1 MWEHGGSSLCVHGP
15 FRYVSAFP
23 AYISLPSQ
31 IIIGFFM
38 KFINLGFNN
47 RLSPLSPYRYTATYG
62 PRGRQYAI
70 GHGGH
75 KEIGI
80 EEPQNVILVVSMD
93 LPMVR
98 SKPDAGFYENHR
110 TPISIVQFRSS
121 LTPSFSTARW
131 LGTCLVWVLLSWST
145 LVPSSLFAQA
155 TGSQPAKVS
164 LDFNEIDIP
173 VFARFIGELTGKNF
187 VLDETIKKQGGK
199 ISAFSPTKVSPDQAF
214 SMFVAALE
222 AARIAVVKKDGNLYQ
237 LVPMGDLPP
246 ERGVF
251 VYKLKHAN
259 ATDLAAVLTNLV
271 ARSQTVAQMT
281 PGVRPPIRPLT
292 EFEAPVQ
299 VFADKATNSIIVSS
313 TKNAWA
319 HIHSVIRD
327 LDIRRKQVFVEAV
340 ILEVQVDRLRQI
352 GTDPTQILG
361 GGGATSG
368 AFRPLRGFGAINNT
382 PPDFSALAQAAQA
395 VTGGAAAGATGG
407 ASLLFNSANVRA
419 FLNLLMNLTDTN
431 ILSTPQVLAADNQK
445 AKIVVGENR
454 PFPTGQAQGITGG
467 TLVTIE
473 RKDVGVTL
481 ELTPQVLEDDLIRL
495 EIKQE
500 ITAIADNVA
509 QTIGS
514 GSASI
519 PVGPTTTKRS
529 METTT
534 IAQDLQTIV
543 VGGLV
548 RDNITLSEKKIPF
561 LGDIP
566 WLGWAFKSQNRQT
579 EKLNLLVFLTPHLVR
594 DDADMAELNAKKS
607 RDVNT
612 LQRENR
618 IEEPTRLK
626 QDVLERLDPPPV
638 LPQTS
643 PPERFGRP

>member
-1 MWEHGGSSLCVHGP
+1 M
-15 FRYVSAFP
+15 R
-23 AYISLPSQ
+23 AYLIAAL
-31 IIIGFFM
+31 
-38 KFINLGFNN
+38 LGW
-47 RLSPLSPYRYTATYG
+47 S
-62 PRGRQYAI
+62 
-70 GHGGH
+70 
-75 KEIGI
+75 
-80 EEPQNVILVVSMD
+80 ILVP
-93 LPMVR
+93 L
-98 SKPDAGFYENHR
+98 N
-110 TPISIVQFRSS
+110 
-121 LTPSFSTARW
+121 
-131 LGTCLVWVLLSWST
+131 LS
-145 LVPSSLFAQA
+145 AQGP
-155 TGSQPAKVS
+155 GSQPAKVS
-164 LDFNEIDIP
+164 LDFNEIEIP

-199 ISAFSPTKVSPDQAF
+199 ISAFSPTKVSADQAF

-222 AARIAVVKKDGNLYQ
+222 AARIAVVKKDSNLYQ
-237 LVPMGDLPP
+237 IVPMGDLPP

-271 ARSQTVAQMT
+271 ARSQTVAQIT

-319 HIHSVIRD
+319 HIHAVIRD

-352 GTDPTQILG
+352 GTNPTEVLG
-361 GGGATSG
+361 AGKSGFLQGIGGFNRAPEDLATV
-368 AFRPLRGFGAINNT
+368 
-382 PPDFSALAQAAQA
+382 AQAISG
-395 VTGGAAAGATGG
+395 VAAGGATGG
-407 ASLLFNSANVRA
+407 AVTVLNTVNVRA
-419 FLNLLMNLTDTN
+419 FMNLLMNLTDTN

-500 ITAIADNVA
+500 ITAIAENVA

-534 IAQDLQTIV
+534 IAQDKQTLV

-548 RDNITLSEKKIPF
+548 RDNITLSERKIPL

-566 WLGWAFKSQNRQT
+566 WLGWLFKSQNRQM

-594 DDADMAELNAKKS
+594 DDADMVELNSRKA

-626 QDVLERLDPPPV
+626 QDMLERLEPPLI
-638 LPQTS
+638 LPQVS
-643 PPERFGRP
+643 PDEKPGKP

>member
-1 MWEHGGSSLCVHGP
+1 MLHIPVGELANMS
-15 FRYVSAFP
+15 
-23 AYISLPSQ
+23 
-31 IIIGFFM
+31 IG
-38 KFINLGFNN
+38 LG
-47 RLSPLSPYRYTATYG
+47 L
-62 PRGRQYAI
+62 
-70 GHGGH
+70 
-75 KEIGI
+75 
-80 EEPQNVILVVSMD
+80 PQNVILVVSLD
-93 LPMVR
+93 LPMIR
-98 SKPDAGFYENHR
+98 SNAVADFRENHGI
-110 TPISIVQFRSS
+110 PSSIVQFHPS
-121 LTPSFSTARW
+121 LPRVLPTARW
-131 LGTCLVWVLLSWST
+131 VGTYLVAAALCWSALLP
-145 LVPSSLFAQA
+145 LDLFAQG

-237 LVPMGDLPP
+237 IVPMGDLPP

-271 ARSQTVAQMT
+271 ARSQTVAQIT

-313 TKNAWA
+313 TKNAWT
-319 HIHSVIRD
+319 HIHAVIHD

-352 GTDPTQILG
+352 GTDPTQVLG
-361 GGGATSG
+361 AGKSGFLQGIGGFNRAPEELASV
-368 AFRPLRGFGAINNT
+368 
-382 PPDFSALAQAAQA
+382 AQAISG
-395 VTGGAAAGATGG
+395 VAAGGATGG
-407 ASLLFNSANVRA
+407 AVTVLNTVNVRA
-419 FLNLLMNLTDTN
+419 FMNLLMNLTDTN

-500 ITAIADNVA
+500 ITAIAENVA
-509 QTIGS
+509 QTIGA

-534 IAQDLQTIV
+534 IAQDQQTLVI
-543 VGGLV
+543 GGLV
-548 RDNITLSEKKIPF
+548 RDNITLSEKKIPL

-566 WLGWAFKSQNRQT
+566 WLGWLFKSQNRQT
-579 EKLNLLVFLTPHLVR
+579 EKLNLLVFLTPHLIR
-594 DDADMAELNAKKS
+594 DDADMAELNARKA
-607 RDVNT
+607 RDVNS
-612 LQRENR
+612 LQRDNR

-626 QDVLERLDPPPV
+626 QDMLERLEPPAV
-638 LPQTS
+638 TPQGS
-643 PPERFGRP
+643 PSDRPSRP

>member
-1 MWEHGGSSLCVHGP
+1 MC
-15 FRYVSAFP
+15 P
-23 AYISLPSQ
+23 ADLLESW
-31 IIIGFFM
+31 
-38 KFINLGFNN
+38 
-47 RLSPLSPYRYTATYG
+47 YRPGEGTEL
-62 PRGRQYAI
+62 Q
-70 GHGGH
+70 
-75 KEIGI
+75 
-80 EEPQNVILVVSMD
+80 QNVILVVSLD
-93 LPMVR
+93 PPMVR
-98 SKPDAGFYENHR
+98 SNSVAKFHQNHGI
-110 TPISIVQFRSS
+110 PSSIVQFHSS
-121 LTPSFSTARW
+121 LPLVLPTARW
-131 LGTCLVWVLLSWST
+131 VRTYLVGALLCCLAV
-145 LVPSSLFAQA
+145 VPPDLFAQG

-199 ISAFSPTKVSPDQAF
+199 ISAFSPSKVTPDQAF

-237 LVPMGDLPP
+237 IVPMGDLPP

-271 ARSQTVAQMT
+271 ARSQTVAQIT

-299 VFADKATNSIIVSS
+299 VFADKATNSIIISS
-313 TKNAWA
+313 TKNAWT
-319 HIHSVIRD
+319 HIHAVIRE
-327 LDIRRKQVFVEAV
+327 LDVRRKQVFVEAV

-352 GTDPTQILG
+352 GTDPTQVLG
-361 GGGATSG
+361 AGKSGFVQGIGGFNRAPEEL
-368 AFRPLRGFGAINNT
+368 AAV
-382 PPDFSALAQAAQA
+382 AQAISG
-395 VTGGAAAGATGG
+395 VAAGGATGG
-407 ASLLFNSANVRA
+407 ATNILNTLNIRA
-419 FLNLLMNLTDTN
+419 FMNLLMNLTDTN

-500 ITAIADNVA
+500 ITAIAENVA

-534 IAQDLQTIV
+534 IAQDQQTLV

-548 RDNITLSEKKIPF
+548 RDNITLSEKKIPL

-566 WLGWAFKSQNRQT
+566 WLGWLFKSQNRQT

-594 DDADMAELNAKKS
+594 DDADMAELNARKAK
-607 RDVNT
+607 DVQT

-626 QDVLERLDPPPV
+626 QDMLERLEPPSV
-638 LPQTS
+638 LPQVS
-643 PPERFGRP
+643 PSDKPGKP

>member
-1 MWEHGGSSLCVHGP
+1 
-15 FRYVSAFP
+15 
-23 AYISLPSQ
+23 
-31 IIIGFFM
+31 
-38 KFINLGFNN
+38 
-47 RLSPLSPYRYTATYG
+47 
-62 PRGRQYAI
+62 
-70 GHGGH
+70 
-75 KEIGI
+75 
-80 EEPQNVILVVSMD
+80 
-93 LPMVR
+93 MVR
-98 SKPDAGFYENHR
+98 SKAVIDFHEYHGIPS
-110 TPISIVQFRSS
+110 SIVQVHSGLAPALHTAKRV
-121 LTPSFSTARW
+121 STY
-131 LGTCLVWVLLSWST
+131 LIGVLLCWSAF
-145 LVPSSLFAQA
+145 VPPSVLAQG

-199 ISAFSPTKVSPDQAF
+199 ISAFSPTKVSAEQAF
-214 SMFVAALE
+214 NMFVAALE

-237 LVPMGDLPP
+237 IVPMGDLPP

-271 ARSQTVAQMT
+271 ARSQTVAQIT

-299 VFADKATNSIIVSS
+299 VFADKATNSIIISS
-313 TKNAWA
+313 TKNAWT
-319 HIHSVIRD
+319 HINAVIRD

-352 GTDPTQILG
+352 GTDPTQVLG
-361 GGGATSG
+361 AGKSGFLQGIGGFNRAPEELASV
-368 AFRPLRGFGAINNT
+368 
-382 PPDFSALAQAAQA
+382 AQAISG
-395 VTGGAAAGATGG
+395 VAAGGATGG
-407 ASLLFNSANVRA
+407 AVTVLNTVNVRA
-419 FLNLLMNLTDTN
+419 FMNLLMNLTDTN

-500 ITAIADNVA
+500 ITAIAENVA

-534 IAQDLQTIV
+534 IAQDQQTLV

-548 RDNITLSEKKIPF
+548 RDNITLSERKIPL

-566 WLGWAFKSQNRQT
+566 WLGWLFKSQNRQM

-594 DDADMAELNAKKS
+594 DEADMAELNARKA

-626 QDVLERLDPPPV
+626 QDVLERLEPPAV
-638 LPQTS
+638 VPQAS
-643 PPERFGRP
+643 PNDRPGRQ

>member
-1 MWEHGGSSLCVHGP
+1 MLHIPVGELANTS
-15 FRYVSAFP
+15 
-23 AYISLPSQ
+23 
-31 IIIGFFM
+31 IG
-38 KFINLGFNN
+38 LG
-47 RLSPLSPYRYTATYG
+47 L
-62 PRGRQYAI
+62 
-70 GHGGH
+70 
-75 KEIGI
+75 
-80 EEPQNVILVVSMD
+80 PQNVILVVSLD

-98 SKPDAGFYENHR
+98 SNAVADFRENHGI
-110 TPISIVQFRSS
+110 PSSIVQFHPS
-121 LTPSFSTARW
+121 LPRVLPTARW
-131 LGTCLVWVLLSWST
+131 VGTYLVAAALCWSALLP
-145 LVPSSLFAQA
+145 LDLFAQG

-237 LVPMGDLPP
+237 IVPMGDLPP

-271 ARSQTVAQMT
+271 ARSQTVAQIT

-313 TKNAWA
+313 TKNAWT
-319 HIHSVIRD
+319 HIHAVIHD

-352 GTDPTQILG
+352 GTDPTQVLG
-361 GGGATSG
+361 AGKSGFLQGIGGFNRAPEELASV
-368 AFRPLRGFGAINNT
+368 
-382 PPDFSALAQAAQA
+382 AQAISG
-395 VTGGAAAGATGG
+395 VAAGGATGG
-407 ASLLFNSANVRA
+407 AVTVLNTVNVRA
-419 FLNLLMNLTDTN
+419 FMNLLMNLTDTN

-500 ITAIADNVA
+500 ITAIAENVA
-509 QTIGS
+509 QTIGA

-534 IAQDLQTIV
+534 IAQDQQTLVI
-543 VGGLV
+543 GGLV
-548 RDNITLSEKKIPF
+548 RDNITLSEKKIPL

-566 WLGWAFKSQNRQT
+566 WLGWLFKSQNRQT
-579 EKLNLLVFLTPHLVR
+579 EKLNLLVFLTPHLIR
-594 DDADMAELNAKKS
+594 DDADMAELNARKA
-607 RDVNT
+607 RDVNS
-612 LQRENR
+612 LQRDNR

-626 QDVLERLDPPPV
+626 QDMLERLEPPAV
-638 LPQTS
+638 MPQGS
-643 PPERFGRP
+643 PSDRPSRP